1 MNGPAFLTALCV
13 AAIAVAVLWAILNL
27 IGDDE

>member
-1 MNGPAFLTALCV
+1 MTGPAFLTALCV
-13 AAIAVAVLWAILNL
+13 VAISAAVLWAILNL